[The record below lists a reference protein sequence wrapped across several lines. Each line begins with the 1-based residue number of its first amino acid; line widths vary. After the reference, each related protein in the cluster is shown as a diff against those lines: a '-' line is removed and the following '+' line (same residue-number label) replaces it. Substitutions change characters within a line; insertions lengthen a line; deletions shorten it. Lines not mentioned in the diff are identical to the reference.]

1 LSKLA
6 SPFQVYNASAGSGK
20 TFTIVKQYLSILFKS
35 NRNDYYKNILAITF
49 TNKAVGEMKTRIV
62 NSLRDFSEEETPQKS
77 IPLFEAVKT
86 ETQLSSEEIKVKS
99 REIIKNILH
108 NYAAFDV
115 STIDGFTHRV
125 LRTFAKD
132 LGLPLNFEVELNTD
146 EVLTEAVDKLIS
158 KAGTDKKLTKTLLDF
173 AIAKA
178 DDDKSWDIAKDLYEI
193 SRLLVNENNLQVL
206 GELEGYSIED
216 FQEFDK
222 ELSEA
227 IVSSEEKI
235 KQAGTAF
242 FDLMQQNALEAKDY
256 SRKSIPNHFQRLQ
269 DLSFT
274 VKPSSKK
281 TNWEKEIAT
290 GSHYNKTQTEGK
302 KATMDAIQPQVSNL
316 YEEADQLI
324 FKIEFYQSIQ
334 KNLTSLSLLNLIYKE
349 VETLKAEKNLL
360 LISEF
365 NRKISNTIK
374 DQPAPF
380 IYERLGE
387 RYQDFFIDEFQD
399 TSSLQWNNLIPLIE
413 NNLATEDV
421 SGKSKGKLFL
431 VGDAKQSIYRWRG
444 GKAEQFIDLSEGENP
459 FSVKKDTITLPKN
472 FRSKPEIVN
481 FNNNFFKYCAQ
492 QLSWEKYQKL
502 FNSSHQEP
510 NHQEG
515 GYVQV
520 DFVEAINNE
529 EREEVY
535 PQKVLET
542 IENLT
547 GKGYPKRDICI
558 LVRKKAHGY
567 AVANFLNENGIPIIS
582 TESLLVKNSA
592 EVNFLNSILRSSL
605 QPEDKN
611 TKFEI
616 LDYLFED
623 LVETSQIFNEIYKR
637 LDKNEAHFFK
647 SLEEFNFFFDVETL
661 QRLPLYDALEYTI
674 RAFQL
679 DKKADAYLQ
688 FYLDFVYEY
697 TQKNTGII
705 AGFLDHWELKKDKLS
720 VIAPEGEDAV
730 QIMTIHTAKGL
741 EFPIVIYPYAY
752 ESLEDTRNDNIWVP
766 LLETPNKIPVA
777 YLSANKKMEDFG
789 EAPAALFQKLL
800 IENEFDALNVLY
812 VALTRPENQLYIISE
827 VNPNKP
833 NDVKNDFSGLLKG
846 YLMSIGKWEEE
857 KLTYNFGGFE
867 KEVTAGNNSEVNQMK
882 FISSAPANHNI
893 SLITKSGLLWD
904 TEQEEAREKGNLI
917 HNLLMNIFTSAD
929 IETVLNKAISNGELM
944 ASEENE
950 YRSKLEE
957 IVNHSELADYFSPA
971 YKIYNEKEL
980 ITPNGFK
987 RIDRLCLQ
995 DKNAVIIDYKTGG
1008 EINTHK
1014 NQLEEYTQYV
1024 SEMGFTIQQKILVY
1038 LYPAVTVNII

>member
-227 IVSSEEKI
+227 VIHSEEKI

-374 DQPAPF
+374 DQPAPKIF
-380 IYERLGE
+380 G
-387 RYQDFFIDEFQD
+387 Q
-399 TSSLQWNNLIPLIE
+399 
-413 NNLATEDV
+413 
-421 SGKSKGKLFL
+421 
-431 VGDAKQSIYRWRG
+431 
-444 GKAEQFIDLSEGENP
+444 
-459 FSVKKDTITLPKN
+459 
-472 FRSKPEIVN
+472 
-481 FNNNFFKYCAQ
+481 C
-492 QLSWEKYQKL
+492 
-502 FNSSHQEP
+502 
-510 NHQEG
+510 
-515 GYVQV
+515 
-520 DFVEAINNE
+520 
-529 EREEVY
+529 
-535 PQKVLET
+535 
-542 IENLT
+542 
-547 GKGYPKRDICI
+547 
-558 LVRKKAHGY
+558 
-567 AVANFLNENGIPIIS
+567 NGI
-582 TESLLVKNSA
+582 
-592 EVNFLNSILRSSL
+592 
-605 QPEDKN
+605 
-611 TKFEI
+611 
-616 LDYLFED
+616 
-623 LVETSQIFNEIYKR
+623 
-637 LDKNEAHFFK
+637 FF
-647 SLEEFNFFFDVETL
+647 
-661 QRLPLYDALEYTI
+661 YT
-674 RAFQL
+674 
-679 DKKADAYLQ
+679 
-688 FYLDFVYEY
+688 
-697 TQKNTGII
+697 
-705 AGFLDHWELKKDKLS
+705 
-720 VIAPEGEDAV
+720 
-730 QIMTIHTAKGL
+730 
-741 EFPIVIYPYAY
+741 
-752 ESLEDTRNDNIWVP
+752 
-766 LLETPNKIPVA
+766 
-777 YLSANKKMEDFG
+777 
-789 EAPAALFQKLL
+789 
-800 IENEFDALNVLY
+800 
-812 VALTRPENQLYIISE
+812 
-827 VNPNKP
+827 
-833 NDVKNDFSGLLKG
+833 
-846 YLMSIGKWEEE
+846 
-857 KLTYNFGGFE
+857 
-867 KEVTAGNNSEVNQMK
+867 
-882 FISSAPANHNI
+882 
-893 SLITKSGLLWD
+893 
-904 TEQEEAREKGNLI
+904 
-917 HNLLMNIFTSAD
+917 
-929 IETVLNKAISNGELM
+929 
-944 ASEENE
+944 
-950 YRSKLEE
+950 
-957 IVNHSELADYFSPA
+957 
-971 YKIYNEKEL
+971 
-980 ITPNGFK
+980 K
-987 RIDRLCLQ
+987 RILTF
-995 DKNAVIIDYKTGG
+995 A
-1008 EINTHK
+1008 
-1014 NQLEEYTQYV
+1014 
-1024 SEMGFTIQQKILVY
+1024 
-1038 LYPAVTVNII
+1038 